1 MTLTYSSES
10 PETSQEATQEQT
22 IETVILTEKAVLVA
36 TQLVRELTQGENCVL
51 IYLDSLT
58 EDATAVEIADQ
69 VALTRPRIT
78 QIVSDLESRG
88 LVVRTKDTEDRR
100 KVNIRITDAGRRL
113 VQKQR
118 EQALDGFNSFLE
130 ELGDDDDAF
139 IRILHKTIDHFEE
152 KYGIKIA

>member
-1 MTLTYSSES
+1 MTYSSES
-10 PETSQEATQEQT
+10 PETSGETTQAQT

-51 IYLDSLT
+51 VYLDSLS

-100 KVNIRITDAGRRL
+100 KVNIRITDEGRRL
-113 VQKQR
+113 VREHR
-118 EQALDGFNSFLE
+118 EQALVGFNSFLE
-130 ELGDDDDAF
+130 ELGDDGEAF
-139 IRILHKTIDHFEE
+139 IRILHKTIDHFEA
-152 KYGIKIA
+152 KYDIKIA

>member
-1 MTLTYSSES
+1 MTMSYSSKS
-10 PETSQEATQEQT
+10 PATSGETTQNQT

-51 IYLDSLT
+51 VYLDSLS

-100 KVNIRITDAGRRL
+100 KVNIRITDEGRRL
-113 VQKQR
+113 VREQR

-130 ELGDDDDAF
+130 ELGDDSDAF